1 MNDFLPVEVREGLKA
16 ARKASLKRNDRLCVH
31 DGDDVYRVRRFWDTG
46 LSLDVAHGDKLRG
59 RVEIYDGARH
69 LYQCLIINSRLEGE
83 EYIFD
88 FKWLNPVSDHPAADF
103 VRPDAVPAG
112 LLTKASA

>member
-16 ARKASLKRNDRLCVH
+16 ARKASFKRNDRLCVH
-31 DGDDVYRVRRFWDTG
+31 DGDDVYRIRRFWETG
-46 LSLDVAHGDKLRG
+46 LSLNAEHGDKLRG

-69 LYQCLIINSRLEGE
+69 VYQCLIINSRQEGE

-88 FKWLNPVSDHPAADF
+88 FKWLNPVTEQPAVDF
-103 VRPDAVPAG
+103 VRQDAAPAG